1 LSSINNLLLT
11 ELKRIENTKMT
22 EAEAAAARQ
31 EAYAK
36 YNAAIIASGGLAT
49 ANFYTEKTQ
58 ADNLKIAKLAGLD
71 TVAAAQTAYDILNR
85 TTQLDIIAR
94 IAAAQALA
102 DNQKLQALRQY
113 LAEQAGGNR
122 SIFTPGMN
130 PEQIADAA
138 TAAAAAAAIAAANA
152 AADLADSLARFP
164 QPSSG
169 GPGFDSGGMFD
180 YKDYM
185 SPNLGSSSNTDITV
199 VVEGSVLDGNDF
211 VEIVN
216 GAMLKAKR
224 EGLSQFPAGAFP

>member
-1 LSSINNLLLT
+1 
-11 ELKRIENTKMT
+11 
-22 EAEAAAARQ
+22 
-31 EAYAK
+31 
-36 YNAAIIASGGLAT
+36 
-49 ANFYTEKTQ
+49 
-58 ADNLKIAKLAGLD
+58 
-71 TVAAAQTAYDILNR
+71 
-85 TTQLDIIAR
+85 
-94 IAAAQALA
+94 
-102 DNQKLQALRQY
+102 
-113 LAEQAGGNR
+113 
-122 SIFTPGMN
+122 MN

-138 TAAAAAAAIAAANA
+138 SAAAAAAAIAAANA

-185 SPNLGSSSNTDITV
+185 SPNPGSSLNTDITV
-199 VVEGSVLDGNDF
+199 VVQGSVLDGNDF

>member
-1 LSSINNLLLT
+1 
-11 ELKRIENTKMT
+11 MT
-22 EAEAAAARQ
+22 QEEADAARAEAYRQ
-31 EAYAK
+31 
-36 YNAAIIASGGLAT
+36 YNAAIIASGGLAE

-58 ADNLKIAKLAGLD
+58 TDLLKIARLAALHD
-71 TVAAAQTAYDILNR
+71 VATAQATFDILNYK
-85 TTQLDIIAR
+85 TQTDIIAR

-122 SIFTPGMN
+122 SIFTPGMS

-138 TAAAAAAAIAAANA
+138 TAAAAAAAAAAESA
-152 AADLADSLARFP
+152 AAALEDSLSRFP
-164 QPSSG
+164 NQTSG
-169 GPGFDSGGMFD
+169 LQSIGLGYGDMFD
-180 YKDYM
+180 YMDYM
-185 SPNLGSSSNTDITV
+185 PANVGSSSNTDITV